1 MTTAKKTP
9 PPGKPVAANDDSR
22 GLALA
27 PNRPDWVDPHSHQ
40 GSEDITAND
49 ITLPR
54 IEVLQALSPQLKKN
68 EAVYIEGSE
77 QGQIFNTI
85 SGEIYGDHVVVVPIL
100 FQRQFILWQDRKL
113 GGGFAGSFTTEVDAE
128 LERDSK
134 EKPDDYEVAE
144 HHINYCLVLHEN
156 GNMEEAVLSWART
169 KLKASRRLNALVQMN
184 PGDRFSRAY
193 RLRSVEASSPKGD
206 YWTFDIS
213 PMGYVP
219 KDIFDRAAAI
229 YAAIKGGE
237 RKVDY
242 GVNEGDEPAHDDA
255 KV

>member
-9 PPGKPVAANDDSR
+9 PPGKIAANDDSR
-22 GLALA
+22 GLTLA
-27 PNRPDWVDPHSHQ
+27 PNRPDWVDPHSHH
-40 GSEDITAND
+40 GSEEVTAND

-85 SGEIYGDHVVVVPIL
+85 SGEIYGDHVVVCPIL

-113 GGGFAGSFTTEVDAE
+113 GGGFAGSFATEVDAE
-128 LERDSK
+128 LERESK
-134 EKPDDYEVAE
+134 EKPNDYEVVE
-144 HHINYCLVLHEN
+144 HHINYCLVLRDN
-156 GNMEEAVLSWART
+156 GQMEEAVLSWART
-169 KLKASRRLNALVQMN
+169 KIKASRRLNALVQMN
-184 PGDRFSRAY
+184 PGDRYSRAY

-213 PMGYVP
+213 SAGYVP
-219 KDIFDRAAAI
+219 KEVFEKAAAI
-229 YAAIKGGE
+229 YDAIKGGE

-242 GVNEGDEPAHDDA
+242 GTNEPDAEHEDA

>member
-1 MTTAKKTP
+1 MTFTKKPPAK
-9 PPGKPVAANDDSR
+9 GVAANDDSR

-27 PNRPDWVDPHSHQ
+27 TDRPDWVDPHSHH

-85 SGEIYGDHVVVVPIL
+85 SGELYGSTVTVCPIL

-113 GGGFAGSFTTEVDAE
+113 GGGFAGSFATEVDAE

-134 EKPDDYEVAE
+134 DKPNDYEVTE
-144 HHINYCLVLHEN
+144 HHINYCLILHDN
-156 GNMEEAVLSWART
+156 GRMEEAVLSWART

-184 PGDRFSRAY
+184 PGDRYSRAY
-193 RLRSVEASSPKGD
+193 RLKAVEASSPKGD
-206 YWTFDIS
+206 YWTFDIA
-213 PMGYVP
+213 PGGYVAKP
-219 KDIFDRAAAI
+219 IFDKAAAI
-229 YAAIKGGE
+229 YEAIKGGE

-242 GVNEGDEPAHDDA
+242 GTNEPDEPAHEDA

>member
-1 MTTAKKTP
+1 MTTPKKP
-9 PPGKPVAANDDSR
+9 PLKAVAANDDSR

-27 PNRPDWVDPHSHQ
+27 SDRPDWVDPHSHH
-40 GSEDITAND
+40 GSEEVTAND

-54 IEVLQALSPQLKKN
+54 IEVFQALSPQLKKN

-85 SGEIYGDHVVVVPIL
+85 SGELYGSSIVVVPIL

-113 GGGFAGSFTTEVDAE
+113 GGGFGGSFVTEVDAE
-128 LERDSK
+128 LERDAK

-144 HHINYCLVLHEN
+144 HHINYCLVLHDN
-156 GNMEEAVLSWART
+156 GRMEEAVLSWART

-184 PGDRFSRAY
+184 PGDRYSRAY
-193 RLRSVEASSPKGD
+193 KLRAVEATSPKGD
-206 YWTFDIS
+206 YWTFDIQ

-219 KDIFDRAAAI
+219 KNVYDQAAAI
-229 YAAIKGGE
+229 YLAIKGGE

-242 GVNEGDEPAHDDA
+242 GTNEPDAEVHDDA

>member
-1 MTTAKKTP
+1 MPYTKKTP
-9 PPGKPVAANDDSR
+9 EKTVAANDDPR

-27 PNRPDWVDPHSHQ
+27 TDRPDWVDPHSHH
-40 GSEDITAND
+40 GSEEVTAND

-85 SGEIYGDHVVVVPIL
+85 SGEIYGSEVIVCPIL

-113 GGGFAGSFTTEVDAE
+113 GGGFAGSFLTEVDAE
-128 LERDSK
+128 TERDAK

-144 HHINYCLVLHEN
+144 HHINYCLILHAN
-156 GNMEEAVLSWART
+156 GRMEEAVLSWART

-184 PGDRFSRAY
+184 PGDRYSRAY
-193 RLRSVEASSPKGD
+193 RLKAVEATAPKGD

-213 PMGYVP
+213 PRGYVP
-219 KDIFDRAAAI
+219 KDIFDKAAAI
-229 YAAIKGGE
+229 YEAIRGGE

-242 GVNEGDEPAHDDA
+242 GTNEPDAEAHDDA

>member
-1 MTTAKKTP
+1 MTAPKKTD
-9 PPGKPVAANDDSR
+9 KAVAANDEPR
-22 GLALA
+22 GMALA
-27 PNRPDWVDPHSHQ
+27 DDRPDWVDPHSHH
-40 GSEDITAND
+40 GSEEVTAND

-77 QGQIFNTI
+77 QGMIFNTI
-85 SGEIYGDHVVVVPIL
+85 SGELYGSSVVVCPIM

-113 GGGFAGSFTTEVDAE
+113 GGGFAGSFVTEVDAE
-128 LERDSK
+128 MERDSK
-134 EKPDDYEVAE
+134 DKPDDYEVAE

-156 GNMEEAVLSWART
+156 GEMDEAVLSWART

-184 PGDRFSRAY
+184 PGDRYSRAY
-193 RLRSVEASSPKGD
+193 RLRAVEASSPKGD
-206 YWTFDIS
+206 YWTFDIQ

-219 KDIFDRAAAI
+219 KPIFDRAASI
-229 YAAIKGGE
+229 FNAIKGGE

-242 GVNEGDEPAHDDA
+242 GTNEPDAEEHADA